1 MNGADWT
8 DCWPHRS
15 WPWWETD
22 ADSALLHHLSWPC
35 RSCRPHLENYLPLTS
50 KHFAVLKCPYQWRN
64 QSVGQWMLKWRKSI
78 FLSSK
83 RKKKSN
89 MQIVKICCIEKIVCI
104 LNGVCCAIV
113 HLHCINVKHM
123 LLTNLTYEQSAKMW
137 HACLFVCFFSSWYC
151 TPLKLFLVLNLKS
164 HLKYY

>member
-1 MNGADWT
+1 MNGADRT

-35 RSCRPHLENYLPLTS
+35 RSCQPHLENYLPLTS
-50 KHFAVLKCPYQWRN
+50 KHFAVLKCPYQWWN

-83 RKKKSN
+83 RKKNSN

-113 HLHCINVKHM
+113 HLHCINVKKYVADKFNVWTKCKNVTFHV
-123 LLTNLTYEQSAKMW
+123 
-137 HACLFVCFFSSWYC
+137 FVCFFFLLVLH
-151 TPLKLFLVLNLKS
+151 TIETILVLNLKS

>member
-8 DCWPHRS
+8 GCWPHRS
-15 WPWWETD
+15 RPWWETD

-83 RKKKSN
+83 RKKIQTCKLS
-89 MQIVKICCIEKIVCI
+89 ICCIEKIVCI

-113 HLHCINVKHM
+113 HLHCINVKNM

-137 HACLFVCFFSSWYC
+137 HACVCFVFFLLVLH
-151 TPLKLFLVLNLKS
+151 TIETILVLNLKS